1 MKLKKGDTS
10 MIASIKQNPVR
21 TALIGLLGVSF
32 VILVHEFGHF
42 IACKLFGV
50 GTPIFSIG
58 FGPTLASIK
67 LGTTTFQL
75 ALLPLGGYVE
85 ISPTDLAALPYAP
98 TILIMLAGIIFNL
111 LFTYGIFLYL
121 STKYSPNEACIAN
134 NGGWRCWFGIP
145 TRIQAILK
153 AFLTE
158 EGQTG
163 LIGPI
168 GIIRMIGHSAKLGI
182 DFYLFVLALISINIA
197 FFNLLPIPFFDGGK
211 IVFYTIEKL
220 AGPISGAAVNYVYL
234 LFFVLLLAMTIFVSL
249 RDVVGIRR
257 K

>member
-1 MKLKKGDTS
+1 
-10 MIASIKQNPVR
+10 MIASIKQNPIR
-21 TALIGLLGVSF
+21 TVLVGLFGVSL

-42 IACKLFGV
+42 LACKVFGV

-58 FGPTLASIK
+58 FGPALASIK

-75 ALLPLGGYVE
+75 AMLPLGGYVE

-98 TILIMLAGIIFNL
+98 TVIIMLAGIIFNL

-145 TRIQAILK
+145 TRIQAVLK

-182 DFYLFVLALISINIA
+182 DFYLFILAIISINIA

-211 IVFYTIEKL
+211 IAFYTFEKL
-220 AGPISGAAVNYVYL
+220 AGPVSGNAMNMVYL
-234 LFFVLLLAMTIFVSL
+234 FFFVLLLAFTIFISL
-249 RDVVGIRR
+249 RDVFGVKR

>member
-1 MKLKKGDTS
+1 MLDS
-10 MIASIKQNPVR
+10 MKQNPIR
-21 TALIGLLGVSF
+21 TIVIGLFGVSF

-42 IACKLFGV
+42 IFCKIFGV
-50 GTPIFSIG
+50 GTPVFSIG
-58 FGPTLASIK
+58 FGPALASMK

-98 TILIMLAGIIFNL
+98 TILIMLAGILFNL

-121 STKYSPNEACIAN
+121 STKYSPNEACIAM

-145 TRIQAILK
+145 TRIQTVLRTFLK
-153 AFLTE
+153 E

-168 GIIRMIGHSAKLGI
+168 GIIRMIGHSAKLGF
-182 DFYLFVLALISINIA
+182 DFYLFILALISINIA

-211 IVFYTIEKL
+211 IVFYTIQKL
-220 AGPISGAAVNYVYL
+220 AGPISTGAINYMYL
-234 LFFVLLLAMTIFVSL
+234 LFFVLLLVITIYVSI
-249 RDVVGIRR
+249 RDIFGIR
-257 K
+257 KKQ